1 MVNLKQIDEA
11 LTHYVRPQT
20 FPLAIRMCESEKEL
34 PDKTRTPQKDAG
46 IDISLCHALNMARRY
61 GWTIAVDKSQ
71 SCYVAGI
78 SMGFLPVLPD
88 VADGSFQESLGLWGM
103 NKKQAAAAIQNLPK
117 FEYGKYKNLL
127 MAPLNRATFEPH
139 LILVYG
145 NPAQIWI
152 LLAGYLNGT
161 GKTGL
166 DTTLSVGAGCA
177 TYITRTIEKDECQ
190 FTLLSLGERLIP
202 HTEDCECAF
211 SIPMSKIEKTIQ
223 GLELGHKIG
232 VFRYPIPSFLRYN
245 SPHPPGYDKMLS
257 HLLGKES

>member
-1 MVNLKQIDEA
+1 MANLKQIDEA

-20 FPLAIRMCESEKEL
+20 FPLAIRMCESEGEF
-34 PDKTRTPQKDAG
+34 PEKTRTPRKDVG
-46 IDISLCHALNMARRY
+46 VDISLCHALNMARRY
-61 GWTIAVDKSQ
+61 GWTMAVDKSQ
-71 SCYVAGI
+71 SCYIAGI

-103 NKKQAAAAIQNLPK
+103 NREQATAAIENLPK
-117 FEYGKYKNLL
+117 FEYGRYKHVL
-127 MAPLNRATFEPH
+127 MAPLNRAAFEPH

-145 NPAQIWI
+145 SPAQIWI

-166 DTTLSVGAGCA
+166 DTTLAIGAGCA
-177 TYITRTIEKDECQ
+177 TYITRTIEEDECQ

-211 SIPMSKIEKTIQ
+211 SIPASKIEKTMQ

-232 VFRYPIPSFLRYN
+232 VFRYPVPTFLRYN
-245 SPHPPGYDKMLS
+245 SPHPPGYEKMLS
-257 HLLGKES
+257 HLLGTES